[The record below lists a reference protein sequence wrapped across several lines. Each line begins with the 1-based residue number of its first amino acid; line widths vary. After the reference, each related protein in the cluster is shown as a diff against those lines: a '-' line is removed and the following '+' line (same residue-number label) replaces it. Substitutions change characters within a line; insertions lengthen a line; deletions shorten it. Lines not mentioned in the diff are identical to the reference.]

1 MNGNDC
7 MASIRRV
14 TAWAAGY
21 RPRSATEQDEGTQ
34 PKGLCDSLGTSSL
47 NRKVRFSSDVALSPD
62 VPFVPRQERDSLTYP
77 ESEVWEL
84 STKYVHSFFRMFSG
98 IHEMRFS

>member
-34 PKGLCDSLGTSSL
+34 PKGLCE
-47 NRKVRFSSDVALSPD
+47 FPWYQ
-62 VPFVPRQERDSLTYP
+62 FP
-77 ESEVWEL
+77 EQKGEI
-84 STKYVHSFFRMFSG
+84 F
-98 IHEMRFS
+98 